1 MSADGSVA
9 AIMVEQ
15 VAKSKTLAVIQVFMI
30 IFFFSFKY
38 VSPLIDGYIILHL
51 VLKSIVYSLSSFHYI
66 FGMIN
71 GEKKVR
77 AGLED
82 LLSFF
87 KANISQGS

>member
-1 MSADGSVA
+1 
-9 AIMVEQ
+9 MVEQ
-15 VAKSKTLAVIQVFMI
+15 VARSKTLAVIQVFNV

-51 VLKSIVYSLSSFHYI
+51 VLKSIVYNPWSFHYI
-66 FGMIN
+66 FVRIN
-71 GEKKVR
+71 GEKKGG

-87 KANISQGS
+87 KANISQGF